1 MAKLMAKSVAKS
13 TAKSKKQ
20 VQQDLVANMQAWQK
34 IENSSVA
41 STGRVIEKTENP
53 IVRLVMEIIQRDSQ
67 MHYRVQGWIA
77 DSLQGKAVS
86 LAPEELG
93 GVWAMIEEHIQL
105 EKKTL
110 QMAEDSLQSIKGSK
124 GMLLQAYLLEYLR
137 DDEQKH
143 NRLLERLAD
152 IQRGMYPYA

>member
-1 MAKLMAKSVAKS
+1 
-13 TAKSKKQ
+13 
-20 VQQDLVANMQAWQK
+20 
-34 IENSSVA
+34 
-41 STGRVIEKTENP
+41 
-53 IVRLVMEIIQRDSQ
+53 
-67 MHYRVQGWIA
+67 
-77 DSLQGKAVS
+77 
-86 LAPEELG
+86 
-93 GVWAMIEEHIQL
+93 MIEEHIQL